1 MTKVTLANVGSLI
14 DATTAATTINSN
26 SAAIVAAME
35 NTLSRDG
42 TIPNT
47 MGATLDMNSHQII
60 NLPAPISGSAPA
72 RLQDLSTLNG
82 GGTVTNI
89 PAGGT
94 TGQVLTKVNNT
105 DFQTV
110 WSSAS
115 GGVSSVGLSLPAD
128 FTVTN
133 SPVTT
138 TGTLTGNWATTPTG
152 TGAVVRAT
160 SPTLVAPTL
169 GVAVAT
175 TINKL
180 TITPPATGSTL
191 VIADGKSLSVNNSLS
206 LSGTDGTTQTFPSTS
221 GAVVTSATTASGDL
235 NGTYP
240 SPTILGS
247 AVTNG
252 KIAPMAAYTLKG
264 NATNTSANP
273 TDISIPALTQK
284 VSPVAGDFLL
294 IADSASSNQLKYVTV
309 GSVSA
314 GGSVS
319 SFNSLTGSVTSS
331 VVFQKF
337 VTIPATITVTIASP
351 GVVTWT
357 NHGLSINS
365 SFQFTTTG
373 ALPTG
378 ITANTPYFIVS
389 SGFGAS
395 AFQFSATAGGVAINT
410 SGSQSGVHTGTPVY
424 VPAAG
429 MLHCMVECVG
439 GGGAGGGVSGG
450 ASASAIGSGAGS
462 GGYSRKYST
471 AAAIGASQVVT
482 IGAGGTPGAAGANAG
497 GSGGATS
504 LGSICIANGG
514 AGGQPANGGISSV
527 GAGGAGGTVGTGDVT
542 IQGAPGIQG
551 YSGANTVAPSGG
563 GGGSSYFGG
572 GAAGQAS
579 VANAAGIAAQAN
591 SGGGGG
597 GGCANSTVSSFAGG
611 AGGTGLVVITEY
623 VNL

>member
-169 GVAVAT
+169 GVAAAT

-180 TITPPATGSTL
+180 TITTPATGSTL
-191 VIADGKSLSVNNSLS
+191 SIADGKSLSVNNSLGF
-206 LSGTDGTTQTFPSTS
+206 SGTDGTTQTFPSTT
-221 GAVVTSATTASGDL
+221 GTVVSSATTAGGDL

-240 SPTILGS
+240 NPTILGS
-247 AVTNG
+247 AVTNA

-309 GSVSA
+309 GAVSA
-314 GGSVS
+314 GGAVS
-319 SFNSLTGSVTSS
+319 SFNGLTGSVTSS
-331 VVFQKF
+331 VAFQKF
-337 VTIPATITVTIASP
+337 STVPATITVTIASP

-357 NHGLSINS
+357 AHGLSIGS
-365 SFQFTTTG
+365 AFQFTTTG

-378 ITANTPYFIVS
+378 ITAGTTYFIVS
-389 SGFGAS
+389 TGFGVNS
-395 AFQFSATAGGVAINT
+395 FQFSATSGGVSINT
-410 SGSQSGVHTGTPVY
+410 SGSQSGVQTGTPVY
-424 VPAAG
+424 VPTSG
-429 MLHCMVECVG
+429 MLHCIIECWG
-439 GGGAGGGVSGG
+439 GGGAGGGALSSAGNQCSGG
-450 ASASAIGSGAGS
+450 GGGAGS
-462 GGYSRKYST
+462 YSLKLSNSGT
-471 AAAIGASQVVT
+471 VGASQVVT
-482 IGAGGTPGAAGANAG
+482 IGPGGTGVSNGNGNAG
-497 GSGGATS
+497 GDTSVGTICIGKGGFGGLAASGASAVGIAGPGGAT
-504 LGSICIANGG
+504 
-514 AGGQPANGGISSV
+514 
-527 GAGGAGGTVGTGDVT
+527 GTGDTTSVGMGGSYG
-542 IQGAPGIQG
+542 QGF
-551 YSGANTVAPSGG
+551 NTVNFSAISGFGGSTSRGGNGLSIFGTGTGNAATANSGSGG
-563 GGGSSYFGG
+563 GGGES
-572 GAAGQAS
+572 
-579 VANAAGIAAQAN
+579 AN
-591 SGGGGG
+591 S
-597 GGCANSTVSSFAGG
+597 ATASTGG
-611 AGGTGLVVITEY
+611 AGGSGYAIITEF